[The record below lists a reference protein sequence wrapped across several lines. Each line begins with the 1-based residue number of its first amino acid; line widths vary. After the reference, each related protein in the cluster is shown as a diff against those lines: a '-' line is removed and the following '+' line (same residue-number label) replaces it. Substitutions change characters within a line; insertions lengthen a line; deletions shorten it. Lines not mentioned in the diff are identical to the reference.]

1 MKLTTNATDG
11 WRLGERQRTSVGEV
25 AYEVFGEGPPV
36 ILVHGTPTRSY
47 LWRNMV
53 PALAE
58 SRSVYVYDLL
68 GYGESEMGKGQDVS
82 KVAQARLLG
91 ELIEVWG
98 LDAPAIAGH
107 DIGGGI
113 VLRAHLLEEVSFSR
127 IAVLDAVV
135 LTPSLSEPRSS
146 TWHVREYAGAYE
158 AMPDHLFGAFFSA
171 YLEETNS
178 NLGEEAFET
187 YLAPWR
193 GEEGRRAF
201 VRQALQFEEWH
212 TGEIEPR
219 LGSIGAPVLVVWG
232 EEDGWLDSS
241 QAPRLQ
247 EEIPG
252 SKLEIIPRAGHFVQ
266 EDAPEE
272 VAEVLVGFFSGE
284 RSGRRE
290 PARRGPRSLRAVVLA
305 VQPRVPRVERGGARR
320 SVPVTLA
327 RGAGA

>member
-1 MKLTTNATDG
+1 MTKGHMNG
-11 WRLGERQRTSVGEV
+11 WRLGKQESTSAGEV

-36 ILVHGTPTRSY
+36 VLVHGTPMRSY
-47 LWRNMV
+47 LWRNIV

-58 SRSVYVYDLL
+58 RHSVYVYDLL
-68 GYGESEMGKGQDVS
+68 GYGESAKGEGQDVS

-113 VLRAHLLEEVSFSR
+113 VLRAHLLEGVSFSR

-135 LTPSLSEPRSS
+135 LPSWLSEPRSS

-158 AMPDHLFGAFFSA
+158 AMPDHLFEAFFSA
-171 YLEETNS
+171 YLGETNS
-178 NLGEEAFET
+178 NLSEEAFET

-266 EDAPEE
+266 EDAPED
-272 VAEVLVGFFSGE
+272 VAEVLVGFFSGDTE
-284 RSGRRE
+284 RTS
-290 PARRGPRSLRAVVLA
+290 
-305 VQPRVPRVERGGARR
+305 
-320 SVPVTLA
+320 
-327 RGAGA
+327 

>member
-1 MKLTTNATDG
+1 MNG
-11 WRLGERQRTSVGEV
+11 CRLGKRETTSAGEV

-36 ILVHGTPTRSY
+36 VLVHGTPMRSY
-47 LWRNMV
+47 LWRNLV
-53 PALAE
+53 PVLAE
-58 SRSVYVYDLL
+58 GRSVYAYDLL
-68 GYGESEMGKGQDVS
+68 GYGESEKGEGQDVS
-82 KVAQARLLG
+82 IAAQARLLG
-91 ELIEVWG
+91 ELVGVWG
-98 LDAPAIAGH
+98 LEEPAIAGH

-113 VLRAHLLEEVSFSR
+113 VLRAHLLEGVRFSR
-127 IAVLDAVV
+127 IAVLDAVA
-135 LTPSLSEPRSS
+135 LTPWLSEPRSS

-178 NLGEEAFET
+178 NLSEEAFEA

-219 LGSIGAPVLVVWG
+219 LGSIEAPVLVAWG
-232 EEDGWLDSS
+232 EEDGWLDPS

-252 SKLEIIPRAGHFVQ
+252 SRLKLIPRAGHFVQ
-266 EDAPEE
+266 EDTPEE
-272 VAEVLVGFFSGE
+272 VAEVLVGFFSGDE
-284 RSGRRE
+284 E
-290 PARRGPRSLRAVVLA
+290 L
-305 VQPRVPRVERGGARR
+305 
-320 SVPVTLA
+320 TL
-327 RGAGA
+327 